1 MEKKSQLFILM
12 ELIWWVV
19 TAIIAF
25 AVLYPIYQSTVDYPF
40 WTINIIFIVAAV
52 TIIRLVFLTKFSF
65 LADSKYLKVVL
76 VMITVPIIFLLVEQM
91 IGFQS
96 YIDEEG
102 LNDVLQNLSES
113 DRGSMFNYIRT
124 EMLFFAMA
132 AILGMVALPV
142 KMVKSVWRDY
152 NPGR

>member
-1 MEKKSQLFILM
+1 MEKKQQLFIWM

-52 TIIRLVFLTKFSF
+52 TITRLVFLTKFSF
-65 LADSKYLKVVL
+65 LSNRKYLKVII

-96 YIDEEG
+96 YVDEEG
-102 LNDVLQNLSES
+102 LDHVLQNLSES
-113 DRGSMFNYIRT
+113 DKSSMFNYIRT

-132 AILGMVALPV
+132 AILGMVVMPI

-152 NPGR
+152 NPR